1 MPDEPRANES
11 ASTMDLAPGVT
22 VDESALRMGY
32 SRSSGPGGQNVN
44 KLNTRAEVWV
54 PIHAIRG
61 LPPDALERLMLLAG
75 KRLTREN
82 ELHLVAE
89 TSRTQEGNRQAVLEK
104 VRQLVR
110 SALLRPKTRRKT
122 RPSRA
127 SKQRRL
133 EGKRRRSEIKAR
145 RSGPVHRE

>member
-1 MPDEPRANES
+1 MAEELRSGETGS
-11 ASTMDLAPGVT
+11 AIELAPGVS
-22 VDESALRMGY
+22 VDEGAVRMGY

-54 PIHAIRG
+54 PVHAIRG
-61 LPPDALERLMLLAG
+61 LLPDALERLMLLAG
-75 KRLTREN
+75 KRLTKEN

-89 TSRTQEGNRQAVLEK
+89 TSRTQEGNRQAVIEK

-110 SALLRPKTRRKT
+110 SALVRPKVRRKT
-122 RPSRA
+122 KPSKA
-127 SKQRRL
+127 SKRRRL
-133 EGKRRRSEIKAR
+133 EGKKRRSEVKAR